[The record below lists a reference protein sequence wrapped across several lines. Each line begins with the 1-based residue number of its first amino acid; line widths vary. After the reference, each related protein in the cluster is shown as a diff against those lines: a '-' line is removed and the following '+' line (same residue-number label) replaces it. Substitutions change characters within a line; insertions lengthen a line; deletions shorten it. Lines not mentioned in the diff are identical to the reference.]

1 MMKYSKYLVVLL
13 FLSGCM
19 PNRSLP
25 QNGTQTIS
33 IMVGST
39 KIVPDQVL
47 LYYGNYLIEQTI
59 SIKLTS
65 ANNSSPHRSFD
76 SSYYLINFGNDSCVE
91 YKRFQID
98 CPAGK
103 IFKLSDKKLG
113 VHINTF
119 VDTSMDY
126 SPHLPL
132 RDTMVNGSAY
142 KYFTIHSKRG
152 TADAI
157 TCYLLYDKHPL
168 YHLNDKIDADYGGT
182 VVRMDMAKAGEED
195 PASVQMAIT
204 PDNLTVDQIKII
216 KSWIR
221 SNNWKE

>member
-1 MMKYSKYLVVLL
+1 
-13 FLSGCM
+13 
-19 PNRSLP
+19 
-25 QNGTQTIS
+25 
-33 IMVGST
+33 
-39 KIVPDQVL
+39 
-47 LYYGNYLIEQTI
+47 
-59 SIKLTS
+59 
-65 ANNSSPHRSFD
+65 
-76 SSYYLINFGNDSCVE
+76 
-91 YKRFQID
+91 FQID

-103 IFKLSDKKLG
+103 TFKLSDKKLG

-142 KYFTIHSKRG
+142 KYFTIHSKKG